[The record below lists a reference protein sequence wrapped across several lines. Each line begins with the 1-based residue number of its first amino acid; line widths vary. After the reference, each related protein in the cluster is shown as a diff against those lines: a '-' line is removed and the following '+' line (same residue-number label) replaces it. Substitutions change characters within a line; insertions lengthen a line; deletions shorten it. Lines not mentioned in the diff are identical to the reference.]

1 MLGEIS
7 RLSRETDSPLD
18 RLERQVQPWTTYLI
32 LPVFA
37 LANAGVALSAD
48 VLRDAISSTI
58 TIGALVALPV
68 GKLLGITTFT
78 WLAVRT
84 GIASLP
90 SGVTWRHIIGV
101 GVLGGIGFTVS
112 IFISGLS
119 YDVDAL
125 TSQAKIGILIGSILS
140 AVTGFALLRAV
151 PRTT

>member
-1 MLGEIS
+1 MLCTEFCLKTVDWS
-7 RLSRETDSPLD
+7 
-18 RLERQVQPWTTYLI
+18 
-32 LPVFA
+32 
-37 LANAGVALSAD
+37 
-48 VLRDAISSTI
+48 
-58 TIGALVALPV
+58 
-68 GKLLGITTFT
+68 
-78 WLAVRT
+78 
-84 GIASLP
+84 